1 MRLLL
6 LRFDAEIRVRARPV
20 FARERRVPW
29 CPCDPS
35 GRAVG
40 GEEQAKAGS
49 LQGAFVCSGR
59 AATTPMAGPAS
70 RDTTIR
76 VARAGWRAFAC
87 PAAL

>member
-6 LRFDAEIRVRARPV
+6 LRFDAEIRVARAPF

-29 CPCDPS
+29 CPCAIS

-49 LQGAFVCSGR
+49 L
-59 AATTPMAGPAS
+59 
-70 RDTTIR
+70 
-76 VARAGWRAFAC
+76 
-87 PAAL
+87 